1 MERDAPTPCWGT
13 VRDSTNSSGLFC
25 SFFNSFFW
33 PTLTPRRD
41 FKKAT
46 KLGSA
51 SIDKERDREVIESLK
66 ILDNAYRSCYLS
78 WSFHSHST
86 YPLLLCQLSFLF
98 KLRHLTALWPPEH
111 VNWGQLSGE
120 VTPEREM
127 INVFQGKA
135 AKKKSVYSSDLQT
148 KPELFLSPSLL
159 LKKAQPYKTI
169 RYRENSGLWFMGGS
183 QVWQFAYPVCE
194 LFSSEC
200 YESTQNRHHKKNY
213 LLYWIALE
221 LQCTVYILS

>member
-135 AKKKSVYSSDLQT
+135 AKKNLFILLTYKQNQNCFFPPHCYWKRHSHTRPFVTERTLVCDLWEEARSDSLPTLSVNCSVLNAMRVHRTDTT
-148 KPELFLSPSLL
+148 KRITCCTEL
-159 LKKAQPYKTI
+159 
-169 RYRENSGLWFMGGS
+169 
-183 QVWQFAYPVCE
+183 
-194 LFSSEC
+194 
-200 YESTQNRHHKKNY
+200 H
-213 LLYWIALE
+213 
-221 LQCTVYILS
+221 